1 MIDLVTFIVIM
12 SHSTLR
18 PTRVTFPSS
27 EGVETNALGVN
38 TTNSIYTCNSENVID
53 STIRTA
59 FVYGFRFILNIIS
72 FILAILSCFRVK
84 HKAVNDAKS
93 VMAIIYVNTAFAVIA
108 STTAILF
115 TQNINVI
122 VSLASL
128 SVIVIPTSILLF
140 TFIPKMVAVYKD
152 PDAKSV
158 FSLQSSNV
166 SPKAGNSYVF
176 NSK

>member
-1 MIDLVTFIVIM
+1 MIQ
-12 SHSTLR
+12 
-18 PTRVTFPSS
+18 
-27 EGVETNALGVN
+27 ALGVN

-53 STIRTA
+53 STIRA
-59 FVYGFRFILNIIS
+59 ALVYTFRIILNIIS

-93 VMAIIYVNTAFAVIA
+93 VMAIIYVNTAFAIIA

-122 VSLASL
+122 LSLASL

-140 TFIPKMVAVYKD
+140 TFIPKVSYTTND
-152 PDAKSV
+152 NNIFI
-158 FSLQSSNV
+158 FS
-166 SPKAGNSYVF
+166 AGNNRKLILRNIYNCVEYIIQYSILKVCIHI
-176 NSK
+176 STHRIIKL